1 VQEWQS
7 ALKEL
12 MINIRTRD
20 STRIEEAR
28 HQLKALQETLLAY
41 EHTLLSKKG
50 TSQWMA
56 QNLSLSESVRRLCA
70 YSRDFGEILLN
81 MKISTEMMRVRE
93 VVL

>member
-1 VQEWQS
+1 
-7 ALKEL
+7 

-20 STRIEEAR
+20 SLRIEEAR
-28 HQLKALQETLLAY
+28 HQLKALQETLLTY
-41 EHTLLSKKG
+41 EHNLLSQKG
-50 TSQWMA
+50 AGQWMA

-81 MKISTEMMRVRE
+81 LKISTEMTQVRE